1 MREIVL
7 DTETTGLD
15 PRNGDRLVEIGG
27 VELLDGFPTGRTFHV
42 YINPD
47 RSMPREAFQVHGLSD
62 DFLADKPRFDDVAD
76 DFLAFVTDARL
87 VIHNASFDMGFLNEE
102 LRRSGRRTLSEEAV
116 LDTLALA
123 RRKFP
128 GSPASLDALCSRFGV
143 STTHRTVHGA
153 LLDAGLLAEVY
164 VELAGGRQAA
174 FSLLSNAEVA
184 ALALGGRRV
193 PARPRPVPLPSRVT
207 EEERAAHRAFV
218 ATLGATAVWAYYL
231 PREVEAAE

>member
-47 RSMPREAFQVHGLSD
+47 RTMPREAFQVHGLSD
-62 DFLADKPRFDDVAD
+62 DFLADKPRFDDIAD

-102 LRRSGRRTLSEEAV
+102 LRRSGRRTLSDDAV

-174 FSLLSNAEVA
+174 FSLLSDAEVA
-184 ALALGGRRV
+184 ALALGGRRA
-193 PARPRPVPLPSRVT
+193 PARTRPVPLASRVT
-207 EEERAAHRAFV
+207 DEERAAHRAFV
-218 ATLGATAVWAYYL
+218 ATLGTTAVWAYYL
-231 PREVEAAE
+231 PPRIEAAE